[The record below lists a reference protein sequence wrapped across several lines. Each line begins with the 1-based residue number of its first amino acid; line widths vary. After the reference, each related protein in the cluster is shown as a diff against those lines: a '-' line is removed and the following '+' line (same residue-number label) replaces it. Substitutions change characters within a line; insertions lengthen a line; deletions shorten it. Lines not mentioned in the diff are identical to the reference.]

1 MEIKQLQKKASKV
14 FLGNLKRDKIKV
26 SDDYLLIKLTE
37 ELGEFAQSYIVHKKR
52 CRPEKYL
59 SAKVSKKELS
69 KELSDVLGLILVI
82 AENLGIDVEEALVKK
97 WITREWIK
105 K

>member
-1 MEIKQLQKKASKV
+1 MEIKELQNKV
-14 FLGNLKRDKIKV
+14 FKVAVNNSKRDSIKMD
-26 SDDYLLIKLTE
+26 DDYLMLKLTE
-37 ELGEFAQSYIVHKKR
+37 ELGEFTQAYIVHKKR

-59 SAKVSKKELS
+59 SVQKSKKELA
-69 KELSDVLGLILVI
+69 KELSDVLGLVLVI
-82 AENLGIDVEEALVKK
+82 AKTLNIDIEEALIKK

>member
-1 MEIKQLQKKASKV
+1 MEIRQLQNKASKV
-14 FLGNLKRDKIKV
+14 FLDNLKRDDIKV
-26 SDDYLLIKLTE
+26 SDDYLLLKLTE
-37 ELGEFAQSYIVHKKR
+37 ELGEFTQSYLAHKKR

-59 SAKVSKKELS
+59 SLQKSKKELS

-82 AENLGIDVEEALVKK
+82 AKNLKIDVEEALMKK